1 MMHFSASLVFR
12 VVLTAL
18 LLLGATLAQAQTWPS
33 RSLRLVIPFA
43 PGGGTDILARVI
55 APKLSEVLGQQVVV
69 ENKPGASSIIGSQI
83 VVQAAPDGYT
93 LMMVDS
99 SIYVNPGLR
108 TELPYNTLKDFT
120 PIVHM
125 AVAPVILVVHPSVP
139 AQTLAELMT
148 LGKAKPESLLYG
160 SGGNGSSPHMA
171 GELFNI
177 AAGVPITHVPYKG
190 TGEALSAVLAGQ
202 VPLTYSGI
210 SSVRQAVEAG
220 RLRALALTGAQ
231 RNAAL
236 PNVPTFAE
244 SGLPSV
250 DCSSHWGMLGPAGM
264 APEVVAKL
272 NVAVNQVLAD
282 AAIKE
287 RITALVYDVAGGAPA
302 AYTKLLETEIEKW
315 RKVIKTAGIKPS

>member
-1 MMHFSASLVFR
+1 
-12 VVLTAL
+12 
-18 LLLGATLAQAQTWPS
+18 
-33 RSLRLVIPFA
+33 LVIPFA

-108 TELPYNTLKDFT
+108 TSLPYNTLKDLT

-139 AQTLAELMT
+139 AQTLAELIA

-177 AAGVPITHVPYKG
+177 ASGVPITHVPYKG
-190 TGEALSAVLAGQ
+190 TGEALSSVLAGQ

-220 RLRALALTGAQ
+220 RLRALALTGTK

-250 DCSSHWGMLGPAGM
+250 DASRSGC
-264 APEVVAKL
+264 K
-272 NVAVNQVLAD
+272 
-282 AAIKE
+282 
-287 RITALVYDVAGGAPA
+287 
-302 AYTKLLETEIEKW
+302 IEC
-315 RKVIKTAGIKPS
+315 RS